1 MNNYSGEDIEIRP
14 VQTILQGLCYRLHFT
29 NRLWESNLPYSNYL
43 ILIIST
49 SLSGIDK
56 LKKMK
61 LFVVANETWR
71 GIIGKSWPYSKF
83 PLALSGNFQSK
94 VLDINYGYIEENY
107 WKFLQGKGD
116 FDECMD
122 DYESQK
128 CLSIF
133 DPRPPKNRY

>member
-1 MNNYSGEDIEIRP
+1 M
-14 VQTILQGLCYRLHFT
+14 
-29 NRLWESNLPYSNYL
+29 
-43 ILIIST
+43 
-49 SLSGIDK
+49 
-56 LKKMK
+56 
-61 LFVVANETWR
+61 
-71 GIIGKSWPYSKF
+71 
-83 PLALSGNFQSK
+83 
-94 VLDINYGYIEENY
+94 DINYAYIEEND